1 MPKRTDI
8 KKILIIGSGPIIIGQ
23 ACEFDYSG
31 TQACKALRAEGYE
44 VVLINSNPATI
55 MTDPEF
61 GDRTYIEPITPE
73 FVEAVIREERP
84 DELLPTV
91 GGQTALNCT
100 EALWHG
106 GVLERYGGMKHR
118 NLLRHVYERY
128 PWFASRSQLT
138 DLRQET
144 APNLVTEAR
153 AIYTVGYEGRSVDSF
168 FNGLLRAG
176 VLQILDVRANPMSR
190 KYGFARRSMSEIS
203 AKLGIGYKHMPS
215 LGIPREFRKE
225 LSDFDSYQ
233 RLLDRYESEML
244 PERRREIEQ
253 VSSEVQDTPSAFLC
267 MEKDTQC
274 CHRSRL
280 AKAVSLSNGL
290 PIVHL

>member
-1 MPKRTDI
+1 MLTRQK
-8 KKILIIGSGPIIIGQ
+8 
-23 ACEFDYSG
+23 
-31 TQACKALRAEGYE
+31 
-44 VVLINSNPATI
+44 VVL
-55 MTDPEF
+55 
-61 GDRTYIEPITPE
+61 G
-73 FVEAVIREERP
+73 
-84 DELLPTV
+84 LLSQTEGPLNPTV
-91 GGQTALNCT
+91 LVKLIFLLRHETVLQEEPSFYDFVPYRFGPFSFQLYRDLTHLRNNGYLLRNDGTVAVSYELQHEIETKQAELPERTHQAL
-100 EALWHG
+100 G
-106 GVLERYGGMKHR
+106 SVLERYGGMKHR